1 MKELQI
7 VYKNISELNPYKNN
21 PRFNDEA
28 VEAVA
33 NSIKQFGFKVPII
46 IDSSNVIVA
55 GHTRLKAAKQLG
67 MDKVP
72 CIIADDLTEEQIRAF
87 RLVDNKVSELA
98 DWDYEKLEE
107 ELANINSIDMNI
119 FDFDMSEI
127 NDIVEHLDEDIVCD
141 SELEKVSLS
150 EKFLFT
156 PTSVLNTR
164 CAQWQERKRAWFK
177 YGIKSDLSRENIKT
191 TGSAAGSVPRF
202 YQYKEDC
209 EKELGH
215 KLSVAEFTDNYLHR
229 YMKEDSLLKFTNTG
243 GILSVFDPVLCELM
257 YYWFSFDKA
266 KILDPFAGG
275 SVRGIIASKL
285 NRQYTGVDLRKEQI
299 EANINQ
305 GDELL
310 STDDIKPKW
319 ICGNSLNISS
329 LAKDEYDFIFSCPP
343 YYDLEI
349 YSDDKEDLSNQ
360 TYEDFLSMYRKIIFD
375 SVNML
380 KDNRFACFVV
390 GDIRNRKTGMYR
402 NFVSETIAAFH
413 NAGMELYNEIILLTT
428 LGSLPIRMGRG
439 FSISRKV
446 GKTHQNVLV
455 FYKGDQKKIRDLYG
469 DIDILEISSEDL
481 DI

>member
-1 MKELQI
+1 M
-7 VYKNISELNPYKNN
+7 ELNLIYQEK
-21 PRFNDEA
+21 
-28 VEAVA
+28 
-33 NSIKQFGFKVPII
+33 I
-46 IDSSNVIVA
+46 
-55 GHTRLKAAKQLG
+55 LKL
-67 MDKVP
+67 
-72 CIIADDLTEEQIRAF
+72 
-87 RLVDNKVSELA
+87 
-98 DWDYEKLEE
+98 
-107 ELANINSIDMNI
+107 
-119 FDFDMSEI
+119 
-127 NDIVEHLDEDIVCD
+127 
-141 SELEKVSLS
+141 
-150 EKFLFT
+150 
-156 PTSVLNTR
+156 
-164 CAQWQERKRAWFK
+164 
-177 YGIKSDLSRENIKT
+177 

-202 YQYKEDC
+202 YEYKEKC
-209 EKELGH
+209 EKEIGR
-215 KLSVAEFTDNYLHR
+215 KLSVAEFTDDYLHK
-229 YMKEDSLLKFTNTG
+229 YMKEDSLLKVTNTG
-243 GILSVFDPVLCELM
+243 GMLSVFDPVLCELM

-310 STDDIKPKW
+310 SKDDIKPKW
-319 ICGNSLNISS
+319 ICGNSLNIAK
-329 LAKDEYDFIFSCPP
+329 LAKGEYDFIFSCPP

-375 SVNML
+375 SVSML

-402 NFVSETIAAFH
+402 NFVSETIAAFN

-469 DIDILEISSEDL
+469 DIDILEISNEEL

>member
-1 MKELQI
+1 
-7 VYKNISELNPYKNN
+7 
-21 PRFNDEA
+21 
-28 VEAVA
+28 
-33 NSIKQFGFKVPII
+33 
-46 IDSSNVIVA
+46 
-55 GHTRLKAAKQLG
+55 
-67 MDKVP
+67 
-72 CIIADDLTEEQIRAF
+72 
-87 RLVDNKVSELA
+87 
-98 DWDYEKLEE
+98 
-107 ELANINSIDMNI
+107 
-119 FDFDMSEI
+119 MS
-127 NDIVEHLDEDIVCD
+127 
-141 SELEKVSLS
+141 
-150 EKFLFT
+150 
-156 PTSVLNTR
+156 
-164 CAQWQERKRAWFK
+164 
-177 YGIKSDLSRENIKT
+177 
-191 TGSAAGSVPRF
+191 
-202 YQYKEDC
+202 
-209 EKELGH
+209 
-215 KLSVAEFTDNYLHR
+215 
-229 YMKEDSLLKFTNTG
+229 
-243 GILSVFDPVLCELM
+243 
-257 YYWFSFDKA
+257 
-266 KILDPFAGG
+266 
-275 SVRGIIASKL
+275 
-285 NRQYTGVDLRKEQI
+285 RKEQI

-469 DIDILEISSEDL
+469 DIDILEISDEDL

>member
-46 IDSSNVIVA
+46 IDSSNIIVA

-72 CIIADDLTEEQIRAF
+72 CIVADDLTEEQIRAF

-202 YQYKEDC
+202 YEYKEKC
-209 EKELGH
+209 EKEVGR
-215 KLSVAEFTDNYLHR
+215 KLSV
-229 YMKEDSLLKFTNTG
+229 
-243 GILSVFDPVLCELM
+243 
-257 YYWFSFDKA
+257 
-266 KILDPFAGG
+266 AGG

-319 ICGNSLNISS
+319 ICGNSLNIAK
-329 LAKDEYDFIFSCPP
+329 LAKGEYDFIFSCPP

-349 YSDDKEDLSNQ
+349 YSDDKEDLSNK

-469 DIDILEISSEDL
+469 DIDILEISDEDL